1 MAGPCRRSRMRP
13 VRRPRLTL
21 LLTLALTLAL
31 PVAARAQ
38 RPPPILLE
46 SRAGVQRAVQES
58 YCVSEVRDTG
68 GTGVCADTPD
78 LRPRRLS
85 VVRPGEVVSI
95 ALPGATIVRR
105 DPTCHPRCA
114 AGAAVFRLGR
124 RKTLVGRFR
133 LSGERTRWLVRLRP
147 GAYEVEVFVGLFR
160 TSDGRSG
167 DTSGS
172 LGILVSRTQPRR
184 IVPAPARPLPG

>member
-1 MAGPCRRSRMRP
+1 MP
-13 VRRPRLTL
+13 RPRLTL
-21 LLTLALTLAL
+21 LLPLALALAL

-46 SRAGVQRAVQES
+46 SGAGIQRAVQES
-58 YCVSEVRDTG
+58 YCVSKVDETG
-68 GTGVCADTPD
+68 GAGVCADTPD

-85 VVRPGEVVSI
+85 VVRPGEVVTI

-105 DPTCHPRCA
+105 DPGCHPLCE

-124 RKTLVGRFR
+124 RKALVARFR
-133 LSGERTRWLVRLRP
+133 LAGERTRWLVRLRP

-160 TSDGRSG
+160 TTDGRSG

-184 IVPAPARPLPG
+184 IVPVAPRPALTG

>member
-1 MAGPCRRSRMRP
+1 MRSVRP
-13 VRRPRLTL
+13 PRLAL
-21 LLTLALTLAL
+21 LLPLTLALAL
-31 PVAARAQ
+31 PAAARAQ

-58 YCVSEVRDTG
+58 YCVSKVEATG
-68 GTGVCADTPD
+68 GTGLCADTPD

-85 VVRPGEVVSI
+85 VVRPGEAVTIRV
-95 ALPGATIVRR
+95 PGARIVRR
-105 DPTCHPRCA
+105 DPACHPRCE

-124 RKTLVGRFR
+124 RKTPIARFR
-133 LSGERTRWLVRLRP
+133 LEGERTRWPVRLGP
-147 GAYEVEVFVGLFR
+147 GVYEVEVFVGLFR

-172 LGILVSRTQPRR
+172 LGILVSRTEPRR
-184 IVPAPARPLPG
+184 IVPAPSAPALTG